1 MASFDKYAPK
11 LKKWEGGFGNHPA
24 DTGEI
29 WADLK
34 GYEGYY
40 KISTLGRVKSLPRN
54 GTVNCERIMAN
65 TFNRRD
71 PRYARV
77 HLRKAGVNSS
87 QFVHRLMALT
97 FLPKVEGKDYV
108 DHINGD
114 THDNR
119 VENLRWCTP
128 FENVNFEIAKK
139 RMAKAMKEVPRE
151 RKAIIGTDKNGVEH
165 FFTDTRDAE
174 RKTGANRSNIMKVL
188 RGKTCFVVD
197 HYAKCLTAGGYK
209 WRYANGEF

>member
-1 MASFDKYAPK
+1 MAS
-11 LKKWEGGFGNHPA
+11 L
-24 DTGEI
+24 EI

-34 GYEGYY
+34 GFEGYY

-54 GTVNCERIMAN
+54 GTVKHERILASN
-65 TFNRRD
+65 LGGRAS
-71 PRYARV
+71 RYARV
-77 HLRKAGVNSS
+77 RLRKAGVCSYHS
-87 QFVHRLMALT
+87 VHRLMALT
-97 FLPKVEGKDYV
+97 FLPRIEGKDLV

-128 FENVNFEIAKK
+128 CENVNFEIAKE
-139 RMAKAMKEVPRE
+139 RRAKAMKELPRN

-165 FFTDTRDAE
+165 FFADTREAE
-174 RKTGANRSNIMKVL
+174 RKTGASRANIMKVL
-188 RGKTCFVVD
+188 RGKSSFVVD